1 MKGISVS
8 EQNQKYMEHVWL
20 DFQEEYEKVLGL
32 ERNISLKDAIMYA
45 GEDFHGHQ
53 HDALVDARN
62 TACLFGIVRDEEKCE
77 KALKHVIEV
86 LKPKTEVSL
95 GDMFDFSGLSLSA

>member
-1 MKGISVS
+1 MRLC
-8 EQNQKYMEHVWL
+8 MP
-20 DFQEEYEKVLGL
+20 EK
-32 ERNISLKDAIMYA
+32 I
-45 GEDFHGHQ
+45 FHGHQ